1 MVRVM
6 GRARLL
12 PGLVVGA
19 LLVAGCGV
27 TPVPS
32 PSASGEST
40 APGVS
45 ADPGPSL
52 PIAEPSSVMI
62 DQIVGAWRPDSI
74 DLEEGQIAIVSDA
87 CAAAARALLGDAE
100 ADLPTALVDA
110 RGEGFATVILAD
122 EVSAIE
128 CLARTDGR
136 TANVDGVFRLSQTAV
151 AAVDETRVSVARLVR
166 EDDRDGGR
174 TVALGRVG
182 PVPFM
187 VKLGFDDESEVF
199 ASSGNG
205 WWAAWWP
212 GAARASAI
220 AAVDRRSLAIGSAEA
235 PNAEVEARVGPA
247 AWWLDPTAET
257 PTATSTTI
265 AAVVIEEACA
275 SGNSPEGRVE
285 LPRMELTATE
295 VIVTFSIRRRPGG
308 QDCQGNAPFKVQ
320 FELPEPLGNRTLYD
334 GGEDPPRKAGE
345 PPVG

>member
-1 MVRVM
+1 MGHRRV
-6 GRARLL
+6 L
-12 PGLVVGA
+12 PRLVVMA
-19 LLVAGCGV
+19 LLVTACGA

-32 PSASGEST
+32 PSAPGAST
-40 APGVS
+40 APGES

-87 CAAAARALLGDAE
+87 CAAAARELLGEEE

-110 RGEGFATVILAD
+110 RGEGFATAILAD

-151 AAVDETRVSVARLVR
+151 LAVDETKVTVARLVQ
-166 EDDRDGGR
+166 EEDRDGGR
-174 TVALGRVG
+174 TVAFGRVG
-182 PVPFM
+182 PVPFG
-187 VKLGFDDESEVF
+187 VKLEFSETDVT
-199 ASSGNG
+199 ASTANG

-212 GAARASAI
+212 GGAQAI
-220 AAVDRRSLAIGSAEA
+220 AIEAVDQGSSAVGSAE
-235 PNAEVEARVGPA
+235 PPTTDVEARVGPA
-247 AWWLDPTAET
+247 AWWLDPTAEA
-257 PTATSTTI
+257 PTAASTTI

-275 SGNSPEGRVE
+275 SGHSPEGRIE
-285 LPRMELTATE
+285 LPQMEFTATE

-320 FELPEPLGNRTLYD
+320 FELPEPLGSRTLLD